1 VRSPSL
7 LSRPWFHL
15 SLILGF
21 SLLIFLGDALH
32 LFEPQELGFTD
43 LRFRLRPPRLP
54 HEDIV
59 VVVIDDESVSRIGHW
74 PWPRSYHAA
83 LLKALSSYRPRLV
96 LYDVLFTEASTDSE
110 ADRLFTYALKNA
122 GNVILPF
129 FFRSESPW
137 IAFFPLGPFR
147 EAARYTGYVNIFS
160 DPDARIRKIQLS
172 IQPEGKPYH
181 HTSVVAVLSQ
191 FQGEGEAKEWLK
203 RIPVDRKNSFW
214 VNYPGDFSLFR
225 RVSFAD
231 LVEHR
236 GVSEEDLQRLF
247 EGKVVIVG
255 STATGGGDFRPTPF
269 SPAYPGVG
277 IQASAVDT
285 LLSGNYL
292 RRFQGPVSLVLVLC
306 AALLVN
312 LLTRKNTP
320 AIAFLAALLLAAFY
334 LVWNFLIFDR
344 LGWILPVF
352 PVLVVILGTYVL
364 VLLLQ
369 FIQVQFEGELLAR
382 ELSLAAQIQEN
393 FLPRKMPEM
402 EGLEVGFQCQ
412 FARVVGGDL
421 YDWVPLGKNRIGL
434 CVGDVSG
441 KGIPAAIYMARAIS
455 EFRSLVKDFDSP
467 AALLDALNRRLVS
480 EDGQR
485 VFVTLLYLIL
495 DLDSRTLFHS
505 NAGHEPLF
513 YYRVRK
519 KEAGW
524 VREGGAP
531 PLGLFAG
538 IPYAEQKIPVEPGDF
553 FVVITD
559 GVRELRNPRGE
570 EFGPKGMEKVFSK
583 GPLTASAPDMV
594 KLIFQGMGGHSRGV
608 PAHDDQTIL
617 CLKIGPRG
625 PAA

>member
-1 VRSPSL
+1 MRSPSV
-7 LSRPWFHL
+7 LSRPWFRL
-15 SLILGF
+15 SLVLGF

-32 LFEPQELGFTD
+32 FFESQELGFTD

-59 VVVIDDESVSRIGHW
+59 VVEIDDESISRIGHW

-96 LYDVLFTEASTDSE
+96 LYDVLFTEASTDPE
-110 ADRLFTYALKNA
+110 ADRLFAYALKNT

-129 FFRSESPW
+129 FFRSEKPW

-147 EAARYTGYVNIFS
+147 EASRYTGYVNIFS
-160 DPDARIRKIQLS
+160 DPDARIRKIRLS
-172 IQPEGKPYH
+172 IRHEGKPYY
-181 HTSVVAVLSQ
+181 HTSVMAALSE
-191 FQGEGEAKEWLK
+191 FQEEGQAQEWLK
-203 RIPVDRKNSFW
+203 RIPVDRQNSFW
-214 VNYPGDFSLFR
+214 INYPGDFSLFR
-225 RVSFAD
+225 RVPFAQ
-231 LVEHR
+231 LMEHR
-236 GVSEEDLQRLF
+236 GVSEEELRRLF
-247 EGKVVIVG
+247 EDKVVIVG
-255 STATGGGDFRPTPF
+255 HTATGGGDFRPTPF

-292 RRFQGPVSLVLVLC
+292 RRFQGPVTLVLLLG
-306 AALLVN
+306 AGLLVN
-312 LLTRKNTP
+312 LITRKNIP
-320 AIAFLAALLLAAFY
+320 LIGLLAGLVLLAFY

-364 VLLLQ
+364 ALFLQ

-382 ELSLAAQIQEN
+382 ELALAAQIQEN

-441 KGIPAAIYMARAIS
+441 KGIPAAIYMARVIS

-467 AALLDALNRRLVS
+467 AALLDALNRRLAS
-480 EDGQR
+480 EDGQGI
-485 VFVTLLYLIL
+485 FVTLLYLIV
-495 DLDSRTLFHS
+495 DLDTRTLLHS
-505 NAGHEPLF
+505 NGGHEPLF
-513 YYRVRK
+513 YYRGRT

-531 PLGLFAG
+531 PLGLFEG
-538 IPYAEQKIPVEPGDF
+538 TPFAEQKIPVEPGDF

-583 GPLTASAPDMV
+583 GPLTASAPEMI
-594 KLIFQGMGGHSRGV
+594 KLIFQGMGEHSRGV

-617 CLKIGPRG
+617 CLKIGPG
-625 PAA
+625 GQSA